1 VSSQP
6 PTRYENYPPEPG
18 LPAEGLEDPAPHS
31 GSVVRAYAPP
41 TITAS
46 AGAPVGRR
54 AVVGLVL
61 AVPIA
66 GILWLSVIG
75 DDGPFTSTA
84 VPGDAPSSD
93 STASTP
99 KQLMVGG
106 RYAVTVADGWDYT
119 PDGDGGLEFT
129 KGANTLSASVVDVP
143 PSTLAIDDIAALVK
157 RHNKGF
163 TGKIDRPVDRSTD
176 HLQRASMSG
185 TGKFRGR
192 AAKLL
197 AELWI
202 DDTGSGLLV
211 TRVLTARAGSTI
223 AVQAQT
229 MTDELSTNF

>member
-1 VSSQP
+1 
-6 PTRYENYPPEPG
+6 
-18 LPAEGLEDPAPHS
+18 
-31 GSVVRAYAPP
+31 
-41 TITAS
+41 
-46 AGAPVGRR
+46 
-54 AVVGLVL
+54 
-61 AVPIA
+61 
-66 GILWLSVIG
+66 LSVIG

-157 RHNKGF
+157 RHHKGF

>member
-1 VSSQP
+1 MSSQP

-18 LPAEGLEDPAPHS
+18 VPTGGLDDSAPYSDP
-31 GSVVRAYAPP
+31 VVRVYAPP

-54 AVVGLVL
+54 TVVGLFL
-61 AVPIA
+61 AVPMAAIIWWSA
-66 GILWLSVIG
+66 IG
-75 DDGPFTSTA
+75 DEGGFTGTTD
-84 VPGDAPSSD
+84 PGGAPSSD
-93 STASTP
+93 STGSTP
-99 KQLMVGG
+99 KELMVGG

-119 PDGDGGLEFT
+119 PDGDGGLNFT
-129 KGANTLSASVVDVP
+129 KGANALSASVIDVP
-143 PSTLAIDDIAALVK
+143 PSTLAVDDIAALVK
-157 RHNKGF
+157 RHHKGF
-163 TGKIDRPVDRSTD
+163 SGKIDRPVDRSTD
-176 HLQRASMSG
+176 HLQRASVSG

-211 TRVLTARAGSTI
+211 TRVLTATPGSTV
-223 AVQAQT
+223 AAQAQA